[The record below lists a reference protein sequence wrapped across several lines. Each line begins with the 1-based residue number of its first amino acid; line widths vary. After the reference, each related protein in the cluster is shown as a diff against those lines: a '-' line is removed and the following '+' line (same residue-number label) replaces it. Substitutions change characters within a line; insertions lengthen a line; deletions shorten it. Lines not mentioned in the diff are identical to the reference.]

1 MNEATARPLVE
12 ADLAARL
19 AAHAARPH
27 SGACKAC
34 RIITG
39 CLGAADAGRLAA
51 FNMDEARR
59 TGMYTHVVFRR
70 EHGAHVTAKVCMVCR
85 AWAAVVRVQGGPS
98 KRDYWLPA
106 TTAVSAHSAMHAA
119 EDKVRV
125 PRLRT
130 VYGPCTRWT

>member
-1 MNEATARPLVE
+1 MVDEATARPLVE

-27 SGACKAC
+27 SGACRVC
-34 RIITG
+34 RVITA
-39 CLGAADAGRLAA
+39 CLGGADAGRLAA

-85 AWAAVVRVQGGPS
+85 AWAAVVHVQGGPS
-98 KRDYWLPA
+98 VKDRWMP
-106 TTAVSAHSAMHAA
+106 TRTAVSVHSAMHAA
-119 EDKVRV
+119 EERVRA
-125 PRLRT
+125 PRLHT
-130 VYGPCTRWT
+130 A